1 MGIDLLG
8 RKNFMKNKVLYI
20 LIKNYVIFALA
31 IGFTVIILFIFLMYQ
46 TEKQLGKL
54 NNLKASEVV
63 RENFKTINAESIESF
78 GGWVEILNENLQVIY
93 TKGEKKDKLLS
104 YSQREFTK
112 LLFDNDKLPYY
123 SSVATF
129 VTKKG
134 ETLYCL
140 VKVPKKAI
148 KYEYTFSD
156 KNEEYVYVFY
166 KILLTT
172 IVLFFVF
179 FSMNVYIF
187 SRQIARKITRPLDK
201 LATGFEEIASGKYD
215 KRLNYE
221 TYFELMQIQHSFNVM
236 SEKLDKIEK
245 EKKRLEETKRKM
257 LVDLSHDL
265 RTPITTVQGYI
276 EALQLGIIT
285 EKSERER
292 TLNVIYNKIRIIAV
306 LTEDIFE
313 LSKLEHSDYP
323 FEVHPTD
330 VSEFIRELLVEYY
343 DLFQAK
349 RLILQYQIPSKEV
362 IAPINNRLLY
372 RAISN
377 IISNALQYN
386 TAGTTVFVSL
396 IEDESKVYINI
407 IDNGIGIPEDMKQSI
422 FDAFVRVDDSR
433 ENNGGSG
440 LGLTIAKHIVE
451 KHGGKISLESA
462 KKRTIFCISLP
473 KLNG

>member
-1 MGIDLLG
+1 
-8 RKNFMKNKVLYI
+8 MKNKVLYI

-46 TEKQLGKL
+46 TEKQLGEL

-63 RENFKTINAESIESF
+63 RENFKTINSESIESF

-104 YSQREFTK
+104 YSQREFTT
-112 LLFDNDKLPYY
+112 LFFDNDQLPYY

-179 FSMNVYIF
+179 FSMNIYIF

-245 EKKRLEETKRKM
+245 EKKKLEETKQKM
-257 LVDLSHDL
+257 LVDLAHDL
-265 RTPITTVQGYI
+265 RTPITTVQGYV

-285 EKSERER
+285 EKGERER

-349 RLILQYQIPSKEV
+349 RLILEYQIPSKEV

>member
-46 TEKQLGKL
+46 TEKQLGEL

-63 RENFKTINAESIESF
+63 RENFKTINSESIESF

-104 YSQREFTK
+104 YSQREFTT
-112 LLFDNDKLPYY
+112 LFFDNDQLPYY

-172 IVLFFVF
+172 IVLFFLF

-245 EKKRLEETKRKM
+245 EKKRLEETKQKM

-265 RTPITTVQGYI
+265 RTPITTVQGYV

-343 DLFQAK
+343 DLFQVK

>member
-1 MGIDLLG
+1 
-8 RKNFMKNKVLYI
+8 MKNKVLYI

-245 EKKRLEETKRKM
+245 EKKRLEETKQKM

-323 FEVHPTD
+323 FEVHPID

>member
-1 MGIDLLG
+1 
-8 RKNFMKNKVLYI
+8 
-20 LIKNYVIFALA
+20 
-31 IGFTVIILFIFLMYQ
+31 
-46 TEKQLGKL
+46 
-54 NNLKASEVV
+54 
-63 RENFKTINAESIESF
+63 
-78 GGWVEILNENLQVIY
+78 
-93 TKGEKKDKLLS
+93 
-104 YSQREFTK
+104 
-112 LLFDNDKLPYY
+112 
-123 SSVATF
+123 
-129 VTKKG
+129 
-134 ETLYCL
+134 
-140 VKVPKKAI
+140 
-148 KYEYTFSD
+148 
-156 KNEEYVYVFY
+156 
-166 KILLTT
+166 
-172 IVLFFVF
+172 
-179 FSMNVYIF
+179 MNVYIF

-245 EKKRLEETKRKM
+245 EKKKLEETKQKM

-265 RTPITTVQGYI
+265 RTPITTVQGYV

-285 EKSERER
+285 EKGERER

-407 IDNGIGIPEDMKQSI
+407 IDNGIGIPEDMRQSI

-451 KHGGKISLESA
+451 KHGGSINLDSTKN
-462 KKRTIFCISLP
+462 KTHFCISLP
-473 KLNG
+473 KCSV

>member
-1 MGIDLLG
+1 
-8 RKNFMKNKVLYI
+8 MKNKVLYI
-20 LIKNYVIFALA
+20 LIKNYVTFALA

-46 TEKQLGKL
+46 TEKQLGEL

-63 RENFKTINAESIESF
+63 RENFETINSESIESF

-93 TKGEKKDKLLS
+93 TKGEKKDKLLL
-104 YSQREFTK
+104 YSKREFTT
-112 LLFDNDKLPYY
+112 LFFDNDQLPYY

-129 VTKKG
+129 VTEKG

-166 KILLTT
+166 KILLST

-179 FSMNVYIF
+179 FSINVYIF

-245 EKKRLEETKRKM
+245 EKKRLEETKQKM

-265 RTPITTVQGYI
+265 RTPITTVQGYV

-285 EKSERER
+285 EKIERER

-386 TAGTTVFVSL
+386 AAGTTVFVSL
-396 IEDESKVYINI
+396 IEDKTKVYINI

-433 ENNGGSG
+433 ANNGGSG

-451 KHGGKISLESA
+451 KHGGSINLDST
-462 KKRTIFCISLP
+462 KKKTHFCISLP
-473 KLNG
+473 KCSV

>member
-1 MGIDLLG
+1 
-8 RKNFMKNKVLYI
+8 MKNKVLYI

-46 TEKQLGKL
+46 TEKQLGEL

-63 RENFKTINAESIESF
+63 RENFKTINSESIESF

-104 YSQREFTK
+104 YSQREFTT
-112 LLFDNDKLPYY
+112 LFFDNDQLPYY

-166 KILLTT
+166 KILFTT

-245 EKKRLEETKRKM
+245 EKKRLEETKQKM

-265 RTPITTVQGYI
+265 RTPITTVQGYV

-330 VSEFIRELLVEYY
+330 ISKFIRELLVEYY

-349 RLILQYQIPSKEV
+349 RLILQYQIPSKEM
-362 IAPINNRLLY
+362 ITPINNRLLY

>member
-1 MGIDLLG
+1 
-8 RKNFMKNKVLYI
+8 MKNKVLYI

-245 EKKRLEETKRKM
+245 EKKRLEETKQKM

-440 LGLTIAKHIVE
+440 LGLTIAKYIVE

>member
-1 MGIDLLG
+1 
-8 RKNFMKNKVLYI
+8 MKNKVLYI

-78 GGWVEILNENLQVIY
+78 GGWIEILNENLQVIY
-93 TKGEKKDKLLS
+93 TKGEKKDKFLS
-104 YSQREFTK
+104 YSQREFAT
-112 LLFDNDKLPYY
+112 LFFDNDKLPYY

-245 EKKRLEETKRKM
+245 EKKRLEETKQKM

-343 DLFQAK
+343 DVFQAK

>member
-1 MGIDLLG
+1 
-8 RKNFMKNKVLYI
+8 MKNKVLYI

-46 TEKQLGKL
+46 TEKQLGEL

-63 RENFKTINAESIESF
+63 RENFETINSESIESF

-104 YSQREFTK
+104 YSQREFAT
-112 LLFDNDKLPYY
+112 LFFDNDQLPYY

-166 KILLTT
+166 KILLST

-245 EKKRLEETKRKM
+245 EKKRLEETKQKM

-265 RTPITTVQGYI
+265 RTPITTVQGYV

-285 EKSERER
+285 EKIERER

-451 KHGGKISLESA
+451 KHGGSINLDST
-462 KKRTIFCISLP
+462 KKKTHFCISLP
-473 KLNG
+473 KCSV

>member
-1 MGIDLLG
+1 
-8 RKNFMKNKVLYI
+8 MKNKVLYI

-46 TEKQLGKL
+46 TEKQLGEL

-63 RENFKTINAESIESF
+63 RENFKTINSESIESF

-104 YSQREFTK
+104 YSQREFTT
-112 LLFDNDKLPYY
+112 LFFDNDQLPYY

-245 EKKRLEETKRKM
+245 EKKRLEETKQKM

-285 EKSERER
+285 EKSER

>member
-1 MGIDLLG
+1 
-8 RKNFMKNKVLYI
+8 MKNRVLYI

-46 TEKQLGKL
+46 TEKQLGEL

-63 RENFKTINAESIESF
+63 RENFKTINSESIESF

-104 YSQREFTK
+104 YSQREFTT
-112 LLFDNDKLPYY
+112 LFFDNDQLPYY

-245 EKKRLEETKRKM
+245 EKKRLEETKQKM

>member
-1 MGIDLLG
+1 
-8 RKNFMKNKVLYI
+8 MKNKVLYI

-31 IGFTVIILFIFLMYQ
+31 IGFTVIILF
-46 TEKQLGKL
+46 
-54 NNLKASEVV
+54 
-63 RENFKTINAESIESF
+63 
-78 GGWVEILNENLQVIY
+78 GGWIEILNENLQVIY

-104 YSQREFTK
+104 YSQREFAT
-112 LLFDNDKLPYY
+112 LFFDNDKFPYY

-156 KNEEYVYVFY
+156 KNKKYVYVFY
-166 KILLTT
+166 KILLST

-245 EKKRLEETKRKM
+245 EKKRLEETKQKM

-265 RTPITTVQGYI
+265 RTPITTVQGYV

-349 RLILQYQIPSKEV
+349 GLILQYQIPSKEV

-386 TAGTTVFVSL
+386 MAGTNVFVSL
-396 IEDESKVYINI
+396 IEDESKVYVNI

-451 KHGGKISLESA
+451 KHGGSINLDST
-462 KKRTIFCISLP
+462 KKKTHFCISLP
-473 KLNG
+473 KCSV

>member
-1 MGIDLLG
+1 
-8 RKNFMKNKVLYI
+8 MKNKVLYI

-46 TEKQLGKL
+46 TEKQLGEL

-63 RENFKTINAESIESF
+63 RENFKTINSESIESF

-93 TKGEKKDKLLS
+93 IKGEKKDKLLS
-104 YSQREFTK
+104 YSQREFAT
-112 LLFDNDKLPYY
+112 LFFDNDKFPYY

-166 KILLTT
+166 KILLST

-201 LATGFEEIASGKYD
+201 LATGFGEIASGKYD

-245 EKKRLEETKRKM
+245 EKKRLEETKQKM

-265 RTPITTVQGYI
+265 RTPITTVQGYVD
-276 EALQLGIIT
+276 ALQLGIIT
-285 EKSERER
+285 EKGERER

-396 IEDESKVYINI
+396 NENESKVYINI

-451 KHGGKISLESA
+451 KHGGSINLDST
-462 KKRTIFCISLP
+462 KKKTHFCISLP
-473 KLNG
+473 KCSV

>member
-1 MGIDLLG
+1 
-8 RKNFMKNKVLYI
+8 MKNKVLYI

-46 TEKQLGKL
+46 TEKQLGEL

-63 RENFKTINAESIESF
+63 RENFKTINSESIESF

-104 YSQREFTK
+104 YSQREFTT
-112 LLFDNDKLPYY
+112 LFFDNDQLPYY

-201 LATGFEEIASGKYD
+201 LATGFEEIASEKYD

-245 EKKRLEETKRKM
+245 EKKKLEETKQKM

-265 RTPITTVQGYI
+265 RTPITTVQGYV

-285 EKSERER
+285 EKGERER

-349 RLILQYQIPSKEV
+349 RLILEYQIPSKKV